1 MSKDPIIIGE
11 APTHRSFHSHGQRA
25 FANGDFDRNGPPHLA
40 AFPTI
45 PLTRR
50 RVEVFVEISRPPPRP
65 ASRAISRP
73 PPRPA
78 SGAISR
84 PPPRPVSRVVQSTRC
99 SSLTH
104 ANDLIPPITAVERSA
119 LSSEYAD
126 DTDDE
131 STSPDEQSWCASYLL
146 VMVLTNSRNVR
157 KAQLVSSGLGQHL
170 LPGANLRRRYLLT
183 QMQRLMDP
191 TSLPTGRSPS
201 TLLGGRL
208 VSEEI
213 SSHGPTELETC
224 LRKRRTI
231 PDKSTDALY
240 ANWRKL
246 IPTLVDPQLK
256 YHARTLGQA
265 LEITHDVISACATL
279 SCARNSTSILCLFFD
294 RFVSIDVLSCECSSL
309 PQVLLHHGLF
319 PTAPSQPRMA
329 ISVDLL
335 SFYRALFERSCDAIN
350 ALASALKTHYSRR
363 GFQVTDARGD
373 LVQDPFRRGL
383 GYAVQWYDVLQVEIE
398 HQVDTVLQQSR
409 DRVASFQPWRH
420 TPSNTESTAST
431 VLQRGRCAPLLVQ
444 RCPACFGG
452 MLFGR
457 PISEGGDIHVAT
469 DGNFH
474 HRHRRS
480 AGDCPRFYEPTY
492 FLSKQFVDT
501 VGRRIDAQRKRP
513 ATTHASLV
521 PDEAIDLCENAYEA
535 ADGKKQKAAMD
546 SFDNTGI
553 MALIC
558 RHDIPLFLPTLIR
571 LASNRTTVTTLYDV
585 GCILA
590 QSLSKDLLSRLR
602 FATTAMH
609 AYGHEWAC
617 QLVYNPRCVE
627 RSSSRRLWLIDRQ
640 ATAIGAEMKADLGDW
655 IKRRLKRGIK
665 DQASAGLTLSTAVK
679 HPLMTTSSMGQPTTI
694 PALNSCSKELDTV
707 LTLQTD
713 LDISDQALQATRTML
728 EKEAPSDNTL
738 DVLESLQRGH
748 NRLMTKVEALYS
760 SLNVHDRFPELD
772 GVNLDFLF
780 EWDKL
785 DRAVGG
791 SQQTLG
797 TKLHQHTRKAIA
809 KRQPALMTAIRKF
822 NSYCERL
829 ESLYDPVW
837 NIPLP
842 TPLPTKLAELCGDQ
856 TLMQD
861 VWVTP
866 SMGEVP
872 QWLEDS
878 DIRDGIR
885 ALLKRDR
892 CLEEQ
897 KRLGLEADN
906 LCRFFGE
913 ELTALELSL
922 RLPENER
929 FLVPLQQ
936 KHTNFIRLQTRWSN
950 PLASSVQFTSH
961 VEVALNHAIAYS
973 GAPQNTA
980 PQLASVTMQN
990 LAEDEQVLPEEDDL
1004 VDDEP
1009 EQAALADILEGD
1021 IAGAEF
1027 EDDEDLVSNIRAN
1040 IVWDSPEGLL
1050 IDDFCAPRSQDSPI
1064 MVSDRVTTRV
1074 TSSTGPLPC
1083 QEFEPRDIS
1092 FLASPTAFLN
1102 DVCINGCAVLLQMD
1116 MPNSD
1121 VAIFSTFDLPR
1132 IRYHATDDMLW
1143 RNTRWTCYWEKDVW
1157 VLPIHR
1163 PAHVGHWVVCVI
1175 YLSTKELR
1183 LFDSLAERKPW
1194 KHDVKDIMK
1203 LVCRLLMVAR
1213 QRGKEVHIDLDG
1225 WVARP
1230 LNLKPYQT
1238 NGYDCGVWILAAMI
1252 AVLRG
1257 HHITGLREDEMSDLR
1272 HYLRTRVLA
1281 IPVV

>member
-1 MSKDPIIIGE
+1 MKI
-11 APTHRSFHSHGQRA
+11 Q
-25 FANGDFDRNGPPHLA
+25 
-40 AFPTI
+40 
-45 PLTRR
+45 
-50 RVEVFVEISRPPPRP
+50 
-65 ASRAISRP
+65 
-73 PPRPA
+73 
-78 SGAISR
+78 
-84 PPPRPVSRVVQSTRC
+84 
-99 SSLTH
+99 
-104 ANDLIPPITAVERSA
+104 
-119 LSSEYAD
+119 
-126 DTDDE
+126 
-131 STSPDEQSWCASYLL
+131 
-146 VMVLTNSRNVR
+146 
-157 KAQLVSSGLGQHL
+157 
-170 LPGANLRRRYLLT
+170 
-183 QMQRLMDP
+183 
-191 TSLPTGRSPS
+191 
-201 TLLGGRL
+201 

-224 LRKRRTI
+224 LLKRHTI

-256 YHARTLGQA
+256 YHTRTLGQA

-279 SCARNSTSILCLFFD
+279 LCARNSTSILCLFFD
-294 RFVSIDVLSCECSSL
+294 SNL

-329 ISVDLL
+329 ISVNLL
-335 SFYRALFERSCDAIN
+335 SFYRVLFEHSCDAIN

-363 GFQVTDARGD
+363 GFQVTNARGD

-398 HQVDTVLQQSR
+398 CQVDTVLQQSR

-452 MLFGR
+452 TLFGR
-457 PISEGGDIHVAT
+457 PISEGRDIHVAT

-474 HRHRRS
+474 HRHHHS
-480 AGDCPRFYEPTY
+480 AAD
-492 FLSKQFVDT
+492 FLSKQSVDT
-501 VGRRIDAQRKRP
+501 VGCQIDAQRKRP

-546 SFDNTGI
+546 SFDDMGI

-558 RHDIPLFLPTLIR
+558 CHDIPLFFANIDSPGKQQKYSVALIEHLFTLLPPQ
-571 LASNRTTVTTLYDV
+571 ATVTTLYDV
-585 GCILA
+585 GCVLA
-590 QSLSKDLLSRLR
+590 RSLSKFEILPQDLLSHLR

-609 AYGHEWAC
+609 AYGHKWAC
-617 QLVYNPRCVE
+617 QLVYNPQMCIGLGLSDGEGTEQLWSRFVCLIGVE
-627 RSSSRRLWLIDRQ
+627 RSSSHQRRLWLIDRQ

-655 IKRRLKRGIK
+655 IKCHLKWGIK
-665 DQASAGLTLSTAVK
+665 DQASAVLDVINRSE
-679 HPLMTTSSMGQPTTI
+679 TSVDDLQYSYTQSVLVMLKTSADA
-694 PALNSCSKELDTV
+694 PARLRKELDTV

-713 LDISDQALQATRTML
+713 LDISDRALQATRTML

-748 NRLMTKVEALYS
+748 DHLMTKVEALYS

-772 GVNLDFLF
+772 GVNLDFVHVLLMARNLKMNIRKRAIASFF

-809 KRQPALMTAIRKF
+809 KCQPALMTAIRKF

-872 QWLEDS
+872 QWLKDS
-878 DIRDGIR
+878 DIWDGIR
-885 ALLKRDR
+885 ALLKCDR
-892 CLEEQ
+892 Y
-897 KRLGLEADN
+897 
-906 LCRFFGE
+906 
-913 ELTALELSL
+913 
-922 RLPENER
+922 ER

-936 KHTNFIRLQTRWSN
+936 KHTNFIQLQTRWSN
-950 PLASSVQFTSH
+950 PLASSVRFTSH

-1009 EQAALADILEGD
+1009 EQAALADILEGN

-1040 IVWDSPEGLL
+1040 IVWDSPEDL
-1050 IDDFCAPRSQDSPI
+1050 PI

-1083 QEFEPRDIS
+1083 QEFELRDIS

-1102 DVCINGCAVLLQMD
+1102 DICINGCSVLLQMD

-1132 IRYHATDDMLW
+1132 IRYHATNNMLW

-1175 YLSTKELR
+1175 YLSTKELH

-1194 KHDVKDIMK
+1194 KHNVKDIMK

-1225 WVARP
+1225 WVACP
-1230 LNLKPYQT
+1230 LNT

-1252 AVLRG
+1252 AVLHG
-1257 HHITGLREDEMSDLR
+1257 HHVTGLREDEMSDLR
-1272 HYLRTRVLA
+1272 HYLHTR
-1281 IPVV
+1281 